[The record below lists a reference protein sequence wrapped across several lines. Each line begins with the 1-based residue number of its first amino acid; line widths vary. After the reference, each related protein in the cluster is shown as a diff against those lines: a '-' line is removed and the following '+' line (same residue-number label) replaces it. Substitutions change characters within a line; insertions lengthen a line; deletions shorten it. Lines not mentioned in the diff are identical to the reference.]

1 VRDAVATRLATIRDG
16 RGYTYRHTRLQA
28 DNLLSLLWRQAL
40 VYPMMVVEA
49 PVESIITPGYINGTN
64 GMWNKVFQGGLRR
77 REDFYTDPS
86 GIQIVIVTC
95 SESRKKAMKKQL
107 DALALPYPYTFFD
120 GFTPQT
126 SKEYIVDHYAYAP
139 EYDTTLCCLRS
150 HVGAA
155 DYFIRTFPEKKYAL
169 FLEDDVL
176 LLKTF
181 ASELETVMRLWT
193 SHKDE
198 IDYVSLG
205 YNPGRHEGPHGSLF
219 SDGVLRWG
227 LDCPNGNVWGCM
239 AYIMNRDMATD
250 MASILHQ
257 PTTKAV
263 RDAVAKRLM
272 TMPGGRGYIKRHIRV
287 QSDNLRGML
296 WRQAFVYPMM
306 TVEAPVESLT
316 SPGFVN
322 GTDGLW
328 DKVFREGRRREEFY
342 ELVDVDPFADVVKIS
357 LEPFCVRF

>member
-1 VRDAVATRLATIRDG
+1 
-16 RGYTYRHTRLQA
+16 
-28 DNLLSLLWRQAL
+28 
-40 VYPMMVVEA
+40 MMVVEA